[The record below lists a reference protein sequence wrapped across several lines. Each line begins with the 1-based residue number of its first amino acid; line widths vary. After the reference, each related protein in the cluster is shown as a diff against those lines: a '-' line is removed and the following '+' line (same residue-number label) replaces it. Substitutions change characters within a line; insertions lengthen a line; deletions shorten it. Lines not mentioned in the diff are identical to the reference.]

1 MVSMS
6 HLSSF
11 TSAMLYYDNICPAE
25 PWQQTLGIYNLVDK
39 WKIASQT
46 HHSRHI
52 GRVWY
57 YLITE
62 VDAQDG
68 SIQEASPAPS
78 KALLIFLFFVRVKC
92 VLLHWLSLHWNSR
105 ALVPTHRVRYFIF
118 HFPPLPPS
126 HLSSSEVPH
135 RRKTLSAL
143 ARKCRLVNI
152 WPQLHVGVS

>member
-78 KALLIFLFFVRVKC
+78 KALLIFLFLSVSNVCCSTGCHYTEIPGPLSQPTESVTLFSIF
-92 VLLHWLSLHWNSR
+92 LHSLH
-105 ALVPTHRVRYFIF
+105 LI
-118 HFPPLPPS
+118 FPPLKSLTAEKPYL
-126 HLSSSEVPH
+126 LSQENADLWTYGH
-135 RRKTLSAL
+135 NYML
-143 ARKCRLVNI
+143 
-152 WPQLHVGVS
+152 G